1 VDTYF
6 TLLGGG
12 EPILLL
18 HGWGTSS
25 ESLNGVA
32 KALADVFE
40 VYAIDLPGFGWSG
53 APPEAWG
60 THDYAAHVR
69 AFMDRTAIPVASVVG
84 HSFGGRIALALA
96 ARTPD
101 RVRRLVLVASAGIR
115 PRRGLGY
122 HLKVGA
128 GKIARRL
135 LSRRAFGRFG
145 ARVIEEVSCRV
156 GSRDWRT
163 AGPLR
168 GTLVKVVNEDLTR
181 ILGSIRAPTL
191 IVWGDR
197 DLEVGRWAMDVM
209 ANGIPGSRFEIIPGA
224 GHFPFLD
231 VPDRFADL
239 VKAFLLE
246 HRN

>member
-1 VDTYF
+1 VLIRVNDVETYF

-12 EPILLL
+12 EPVLLL

-25 ESLNGVA
+25 ESLSGVA

-40 VYAIDLPGFGWSG
+40 VYAIDLPGFGWSA
-53 APPEAWG
+53 APPDTWV
-60 THDYAAHVR
+60 H
-69 AFMDRTAIPVASVVG
+69 AFMDRAAIPVASVLG
-84 HSFGGRIALALA
+84 HSFGGRVALALA
-96 ARTPD
+96 ARAPD

-115 PRRGLGY
+115 ARRGLGY

-128 GKIARRL
+128 AKIARRL
-135 LSRRAFGRFG
+135 LSRRTLGRCG
-145 ARVIEEVSCRV
+145 ARVLEGIAARV

-163 AGPLR
+163 AGSMR

-181 ILGSIRAPTL
+181 ALGSILAPTL
-191 IVWGDR
+191 IVWGDQ
-197 DLEVGRWAMDVM
+197 DLEIGRRAMDVM
-209 ANGIPGSRFEIIPGA
+209 ANGIRGSRLEVIPGA

-231 VPDRFADL
+231 TPDLFADL
-239 VKAFLLE
+239 VRAFLLE